1 MSILK
6 LIKKVRSYNNKADAK
21 LIKKAYTFAYNA
33 HKGKKRASG
42 EDYITHPLH
51 VALLLADFHLDE
63 KAISAA
69 LLHDVV
75 EDTSITLDK
84 LRKEFGDEI
93 ASLVDGVTELSRIK
107 RNKETFDSE
116 NIIKMLMASI
126 NDVRIIL
133 IKLADRLHNMRTLK
147 YLEKERQEKIAKSTL
162 EIYAPIA
169 YRLGLYNVK
178 SELEDLAF
186 KSLNPRAYRKVQ
198 RTLRDYEKE
207 REKILSTL
215 KDKLEKELEKI
226 NIKAKLQGRVK
237 HLYSIYK
244 KLERKKIE
252 LKDITDL
259 IALRVIVKN
268 VKECYEVLGIVHNLW
283 KPVPGRLKDM
293 IAIPKSNLYQSIHTT
308 LIAETGHQFE
318 IQIRTEDMHKINEEG
333 IAAHWKY
340 KGLGG
345 DKSFD
350 KKLSWLKEIT
360 EWKRSENPNE
370 LIENIKV
377 DLFGY
382 ELYVFT
388 PKGKVITLPRG
399 SSVLDFAYGV
409 HSDIGDHS
417 IGAKVNGKFV
427 GLKNELKNGDI
438 VEILTSKKQNPSR
451 EWLKYVKTLKARD
464 KIKRAV
470 KLKGDLP
477 MPHLLKKEDKKEEIF
492 GSLLKVKNAMQKE
505 IRLAKCCN
513 PLPGDT
519 IVGLNVK
526 KGVAIHKK
534 NCDKIKLEKNFLD
547 AEWLDKFD
555 NLIVIEV
562 LCGDRV
568 GLMADL
574 MNTISRRGINVDKAK
589 AKIIDEN
596 IAQCLFTIR
605 FKQLKELSDLLNA
618 IKKVKSVKRI
628 SLGF

>member
-207 REKILSTL
+207 REKILNTL

-244 KLERKKIE
+244 KLERKKI
-252 LKDITDL
+252 D
-259 IALRVIVKN
+259 
-268 VKECYEVLGIVHNLW
+268 
-283 KPVPGRLKDM
+283 P
-293 IAIPKSNLYQSIHTT
+293 
-308 LIAETGHQFE
+308 
-318 IQIRTEDMHKINEEG
+318 
-333 IAAHWKY
+333 
-340 KGLGG
+340 
-345 DKSFD
+345 
-350 KKLSWLKEIT
+350 
-360 EWKRSENPNE
+360 
-370 LIENIKV
+370 
-377 DLFGY
+377 
-382 ELYVFT
+382 
-388 PKGKVITLPRG
+388 
-399 SSVLDFAYGV
+399 
-409 HSDIGDHS
+409 
-417 IGAKVNGKFV
+417 
-427 GLKNELKNGDI
+427 
-438 VEILTSKKQNPSR
+438 
-451 EWLKYVKTLKARD
+451 
-464 KIKRAV
+464 
-470 KLKGDLP
+470 
-477 MPHLLKKEDKKEEIF
+477 
-492 GSLLKVKNAMQKE
+492 
-505 IRLAKCCN
+505 
-513 PLPGDT
+513 
-519 IVGLNVK
+519 
-526 KGVAIHKK
+526 
-534 NCDKIKLEKNFLD
+534 
-547 AEWLDKFD
+547 
-555 NLIVIEV
+555 
-562 LCGDRV
+562 
-568 GLMADL
+568 
-574 MNTISRRGINVDKAK
+574 IS
-589 AKIIDEN
+589 
-596 IAQCLFTIR
+596 
-605 FKQLKELSDLLNA
+605 
-618 IKKVKSVKRI
+618 
-628 SLGF
+628 